1 MANSYH
7 APSELQQRCV
17 DYFTDLQNRICARFE
32 ALDGEGRFE
41 RKPWQK
47 PTDADM
53 QGGGEMRVMRGEV
66 FEKVGVNFSCVH
78 GRFSEKF
85 AKEIPGA
92 EADPTFWAS
101 GVSLVA
107 HMKNPLVPAVHMN
120 VRRIQTSKGWFGGG
134 ADLTP
139 TFIFEEDTK
148 SFHQHLKEACDAYNP
163 DAYREYKEWCDKYF
177 FLPHRNET
185 RGVGGIFFDYL
196 DSGDTEADFAFVQA
210 VGNRFLVAFAEIVG
224 RRKDTPWTE
233 EQKEVQYIKRGRYAE
248 FNLLYDRGTRFGL
261 MTGGNTEAI
270 LMSMPPVAKWA

>member
-1 MANSYH
+1 MTHYH
-7 APSELQQRCV
+7 APSDLQQRCV
-17 DYFTDLQNRICARFE
+17 DFFLDLQDRICARFE
-32 ALDGEGRFE
+32 ALDGTAQFEKTAWKKPEG
-41 RKPWQK
+41 
-47 PTDADM
+47 DNL
-53 QGGGEMRVMRGEV
+53 QGGGEMRVMRGDV

-78 GRFSEKF
+78 GQFSEKF

-92 EADPTFWAS
+92 EEDPSFWAS

-139 TFIFEEDTK
+139 TFIFDEDTK
-148 SFHQHLKEACDAYNP
+148 SFHQHLKTACDHYREGAY
-163 DAYREYKEWCDKYF
+163 AEYKEWCDKYF

-185 RGVGGIFFDYL
+185 RGVGGIFFDYVN
-196 DSGDTEADFAFVQA
+196 SGDVEADFAFVQA
-210 VGNRFLVAFAEIVG
+210 VGNRFLVAFAEIVE
-224 RRKDTPWTE
+224 RRKNMPWTD
-233 EQKEVQYIKRGRYAE
+233 EQKEAQYIKRGRYAE

-270 LMSMPPVAKWA
+270 LMSMPPMAKWA